1 MIGMVIRRLLDQKLT
16 TIKELEEVTGRG
28 TSTIYRWIN
37 GDSEPQFT
45 DGEPQFTD
53 VRLIVRHMR
62 NPEARRTMIS
72 LLTSDLPIVV
82 NWTTDD
88 EFTVQDERGR
98 KHDGH
103 EILDRTLLALNCL
116 TDVLSEQ
123 NEAIHRQRLTEDTFA
138 SLITMMDQTI
148 HHLTASKNMLQGYAP
163 VGQRRT
169 DGAGSSSALSGP
181 GGSHRS
187 ESEPDPK

>member
-45 DGEPQFTD
+45 D

-62 NPEARRTMIS
+62 NPEARRRMIS

-82 NWTTDD
+82 NWTIDD

-123 NEAIHRQRLTEDTFA
+123 NEAIHRQRLTEDSFV
-138 SLITMMDQTI
+138 SLITLMDQTI
-148 HHLTASKNMLQGYAP
+148 HHLTASKNMLQGYYP
-163 VGQRRT
+163 VGQT
-169 DGAGSSSALSGP
+169 QPGGAESDSAAIGP
-181 GGSHRS
+181 GDSHRS
-187 ESEPDPK
+187 GSEPDPK